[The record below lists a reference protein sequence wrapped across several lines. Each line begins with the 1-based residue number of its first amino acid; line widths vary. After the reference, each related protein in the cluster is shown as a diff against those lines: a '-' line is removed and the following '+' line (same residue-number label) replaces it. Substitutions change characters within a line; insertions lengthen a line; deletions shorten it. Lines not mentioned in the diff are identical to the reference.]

1 MKTRGYKGLKTIL
14 KVAVSAVLLYLVFS
28 KLGVSE
34 VWETLKQVSIPHLL
48 FAILLVLFSKWI
60 AHLRLLHYLKSITLI
75 VPLLT
80 HWKLYLQ
87 GMFYNLFLPGGIG
100 GDAYKAYILSR
111 NYPVKLK
118 RIISV
123 LLLDRLSGLVALT
136 LLTLVLSSIYFAQ
149 NRGLGAGQLLLIV
162 PYLKYAALLLPL
174 PLFGFYLMKRLWFRY
189 ALPAYSTTLYASLAL
204 QAIQVGACYLL
215 LLGLGYIDSA
225 WPFLLLFTLSSILS
239 VLPISL
245 GGIGLREITF
255 LYGAQWLTIDSEIA
269 VALSVLFFISNA
281 LVSLLGIFYHL
292 NPVLKDNS
300 FKADT

>member
-149 NRGLGAGQLLLIV
+149 NRGLLIV

-215 LLGLGYIDSA
+215 LLGLGYMDSA

>member
-1 MKTRGYKGLKTIL
+1 MKTQGYKGLKTIL
-14 KVAVSAVLLYLVFS
+14 KVAVSAALLYLVFS

-48 FAILLVLFSKWI
+48 FATLLVLFSKWI

-215 LLGLGYIDSA
+215 LLGLGYMDSA

>member
-136 LLTLVLSSIYFAQ
+136 LLTLVLSSIYFTQ
-149 NRGLGAGQLLLIV
+149 NHGLGAGQLLLIV

-174 PLFGFYLMKRLWFRY
+174 PLFGFYLMKRLWFHY

-204 QAIQVGACYLL
+204 QVIQVGACYLL
-215 LLGLGYIDSA
+215 LLGLGYMDSA

-255 LYGAQWLTIDSEIA
+255 LYGAQWLAIDSEIA

-292 NPVLKDNS
+292 NPVLKDSS